1 MLAFFCLGARYRPWR
16 YSAAVRSRVFGD
28 GAAPRRT
35 RCSSQPRQH
44 SVFRAS
50 GGAFSKS
57 CLRCRFFLRGG
68 RQLFGAGRIQAFVHG
83 KIFTNTFSGDWQWQ
97 YSATVRS
104 RALADGKMPAKCVP
118 PASDG
123 DKVLA
128 RCVPERFAV
137 ARFRRGA
144 FPGGNP
150 WQVLRSMYPERGLGR
165 ENRPFPARFA
175 RHVSEKPRKPP
186 SEDTPREYPARKG
199 PFSLH
204 GPLESCIV
212 RRSCHPASPNR
223 PSARNP
229 GAAEQCE
236 PPELDRPTQ
245 ETQPRRQRPRRL
257 LGSKYRQQPPRYRHR
272 SLPTPASSLSPRRT
286 TLSSPTAPPVETTS
300 TPPPPR
306 RFAELRS
313 PKGRATFPTCGACL
327 LCSWQMR
334 SVCKRQTEP
343 LLRDYFVMVA

>member
-1 MLAFFCLGARYRPWR
+1 M
-16 YSAAVRSRVFGD
+16 
-28 GAAPRRT
+28 
-35 RCSSQPRQH
+35 
-44 SVFRAS
+44 
-50 GGAFSKS
+50 
-57 CLRCRFFLRGG
+57 
-68 RQLFGAGRIQAFVHG
+68 
-83 KIFTNTFSGDWQWQ
+83 
-97 YSATVRS
+97 
-104 RALADGKMPAKCVP
+104 
-118 PASDG
+118 
-123 DKVLA
+123 
-128 RCVPERFAV
+128 
-137 ARFRRGA
+137 ARFRHGA

-150 WQVLRSMYPERGLGR
+150 WQFFRLMHLRGGFGR
-165 ENRPFPARFA
+165 ENRQFAARFA
-175 RHVSEKPRKPP
+175 RHASEMSWLWQDMRAMHPKSPANSRLGIHRAKILPGRGAFRCTAPRIMHGAQILP
-186 SEDTPREYPARKG
+186 SSVA
-199 PFSLH
+199 
-204 GPLESCIV
+204 
-212 RRSCHPASPNR
+212 PNR